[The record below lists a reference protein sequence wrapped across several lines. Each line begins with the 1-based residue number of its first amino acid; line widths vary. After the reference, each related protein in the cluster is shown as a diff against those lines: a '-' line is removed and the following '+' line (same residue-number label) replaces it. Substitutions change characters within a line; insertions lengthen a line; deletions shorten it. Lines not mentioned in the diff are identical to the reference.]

1 MIHCRIDTWIGL
13 LSVCTRKRFWW
24 LQDCEVIRKDLWTS
38 QSWRHCEITHLT
50 IAWWHQLWWKLLNNF
65 AMFYLL
71 MQDYGVSVENIFPV
85 EPSACPPLVEIKK
98 LPNKVVLWCGKISV
112 LINSYI
118 LFSLRL
124 LPGLFTL
131 FLLGT
136 RSSNMLRH
144 LQKGFLPSVCSL
156 PVPGYMVILIVY
168 NFSASIFWSCAWES
182 FSGSQAILF
191 WCCCR
196 SW

>member
-1 MIHCRIDTWIGL
+1 
-13 LSVCTRKRFWW
+13 
-24 LQDCEVIRKDLWTS
+24 
-38 QSWRHCEITHLT
+38 
-50 IAWWHQLWWKLLNNF
+50 
-65 AMFYLL
+65 MFYLL

-124 LPGLFTL
+124 LTGLFTL

-168 NFSASIFWSCAWES
+168 NFSASIF
-182 FSGSQAILF
+182 
-191 WCCCR
+191 
-196 SW
+196 